1 MKNGYVQV
9 YTGDGKG
16 KTTAALGL
24 ILRAAGAGF
33 KIYLGQFMKNS
44 ETSEIV
50 ALKKLGADITIEEY
64 GTGNELTQRD
74 INADKQAAQ
83 KGFEKACNAIT
94 SEKYDL
100 VVLDEINVAESLGYL
115 SETEVLGLINA
126 KPSHTELVL
135 TGRNAS
141 QSVIDAADLVT
152 QMQEIKHYYTK
163 GVKARKG
170 IEK

>member
-1 MKNGYVQV
+1 
-9 YTGDGKG
+9 
-16 KTTAALGL
+16 
-24 ILRAAGAGF
+24 
-33 KIYLGQFMKNS
+33 MKNS
-44 ETSEIV
+44 ETSEIL

-64 GTGNELTQRD
+64 GTGDELTQRD

-83 KGFEKACNAIT
+83 KGCEKACAAIT
-94 SEKYDL
+94 SGKYDL

-126 KPSHTELVL
+126 KQSHTELVL

>member
-1 MKNGYVQV
+1 MKNGFVQV

-24 ILRAAGAGF
+24 ILRAVGAGF

-44 ETSEIV
+44 ETSEIL

-64 GTGNELTQRD
+64 GTGEELTQRD

-83 KGFEKACNAIT
+83 KGYEKACAAIT
-94 SEKYDL
+94 SGKYDL

-115 SETEVLGLINA
+115 SEAEVLGLINA
-126 KPSHTELVL
+126 KQSHTELVL